1 MNKILFLSAFLTC
14 SALFAQNEEA
24 YVGIHFEHGTWTE
37 AINKARQE
45 NKLVMLDAY
54 TTWCG
59 PCKWMS
65 KNIFP
70 LKEVGE
76 FYNKNFISIKIDMEK
91 GEGIDIA
98 KKYKIQNYPIFLFVD
113 GYGKMVHQVCGSRE
127 ANDFILAGK
136 NAMSADLS
144 LSALQKKY
152 EAAGSKPTDATAY
165 FTASSEACLE
175 AEKEVAKFLEAQK
188 PGSLTEKENYG
199 LLMQF
204 INDHQHASFKYL
216 LSNYKDFTALYPKEE
231 IDQKISGVYSFALR
245 KAIAG
250 KNEKEIAAVQTAYRA
265 EANAPGAYLDAFG
278 NLVKAKIKNDTGAYY
293 QAVVFLTDN
302 YMMKDPGH
310 LNKYAWEFYEKTNTQ
325 AYLLKA
331 ETWAKASVEL
341 APGYANLDTYAAVL
355 FKLGKLQ
362 EAKATAGKAIELGKK
377 DGADIRETEDLV
389 EKINE
394 KMKI

>member
-1 MNKILFLSAFLTC
+1 MKKILFLSALLTC
-14 SALFAQNEEA
+14 SSLFAQNEEA
-24 YVGIHFEHGTWTE
+24 YVGIHFEHSTWTE

-59 PCKWMS
+59 PCKWMA

-127 ANDFILAGK
+127 ATDFIQAGK
-136 NAMSADLS
+136 NAISADLS

-152 EAAGSKPTDATAY
+152 EAAGSKPADATAY
-165 FTASSEACLE
+165 FTASSEACLN

-188 PGSLTEKENYG
+188 PGSLTEKENYN

-204 INDHQHASFKYL
+204 INDHQHVSFKYL

-231 IDQKISGVYSFALR
+231 IDQKISAVYSYALR

-250 KNEKEIAAVQTAYRA
+250 KNEKEIAAVQSAYRA

-278 NLVKAKIKNDTGAYY
+278 NVAKAKVKNDTGAYY
-293 QAVVFLTDN
+293 LAVVYLTDN
-302 YMMKDPGH
+302 FMMKDPGH

-331 ETWAKASVEL
+331 EAWAKASVEL
-341 APGYANLDTYAAVL
+341 APAYYNYDTYAAVL

-389 EKINE
+389 EKISE
-394 KMKI
+394 RMKI